1 MEEPVRVVR
10 RRGRPPKRSVTPS
23 EDPRAEAKRRRE
35 ETPDGRANVPDEI
48 DEAGEQK
55 VDANGN
61 LLGGMTLR
69 YRFELRF

>member
-1 MEEPVRVVR
+1 MR

-23 EDPRAEAKRRRE
+23 EDLRAEAKRRRE
-35 ETPDGRANVPDEI
+35 ETPDGRANVLDEI